1 VLRRCLLC
9 TLLFGLLAV
18 HLSRAQ
24 QERILPRKGGSSL
37 EGTRFIVGFMQ
48 NELEEFRA
56 APRLQI
62 FIASQFDAVVTIDYP
77 VFGPVVRYVR
87 ANSVFTETVPASYA
101 AISSETVQELGIGIT
116 SDVPVVV
123 YTVNT
128 LAASTDSYIAIPIK
142 HLGTDYLTVCRPN
155 DRYNLSSPSATLDTV
170 VRSSEFM
177 VLAPEDGTV
186 IEVTPSVR
194 TYRGQAG
201 VTQTV
206 TLNRNQT
213 YFVKSARTPVGTGDL
228 SGSRIR
234 SSKPV
239 AVLSGHMRTSI
250 PRRDVYSK
258 DHLVEMLPPIAKWG
272 KRYATTPFALVRNGD
287 YVRIV
292 ASEDNTQVTFS
303 SELGSASV
311 QLNSAGESIEFQNVD
326 IPILWS
332 SDKPFLVVQF
342 MPSRQPT
349 DTTENIDPAMV
360 VVPPIEQFV
369 SSALIQFPT
378 LEKQDDIPGQ
388 TFHFFINLVVEET
401 ALPTLTI
408 DGTLATTMVPAL
420 ATQVMAGTTLHWAQV
435 RLQPGVHSLTCE
447 EGTFSGVMYGT
458 SRFDSYA
465 NLFGVSYEPQPVE
478 DRSPPTYRLTVNCGT
493 VEGTIQDTSRTNVP
507 KVDNV
512 TVQTAYTT
520 NFRWNISPPL
530 DTNGT
535 TEFYA
540 SVKDPWQDG
549 VITIHSYD
557 DQGNG
562 REWVYRYDAPD
573 IAVPRDVQLASVT
586 GGDCDT
592 VWIRN
597 QDSTPVHIRNVRLI
611 GDVRFSVTPS
621 RRDTTLAAHDS
632 IFVIV
637 CFRPDS
643 TGDVGQA
650 TLAVDLPCDLR
661 KDIDVRVTTSAS
673 LVAHDLDFGPVR
685 IGDTACARVA
695 VVNTG
700 SVSIVVD
707 TLSLAGSFPQFVV
720 DAAAA
725 GLPKTLA
732 PGDTILVRVCFTPDS
747 IRTYSR
753 TDTVESTPAIN
764 PRMSYRGRGIRPDV
778 HDVVIDWGRRRI
790 GTINDT
796 TITLANLG
804 EAACTV
810 MIVREEGRTAPF
822 VMTRFRNRRL
832 SFSGNDRVADLG
844 SFQPVQVGPFEARYK
859 AVVDWRYHDT
869 VTITLRGV
877 GTLPEITPFDIDMGS
892 VLVNTPKD
900 SIATVLHS
908 GGNEPLTLH
917 AFRISGPDVAAF
929 TIDPAMLAPGQ
940 QGTNLDRNGL
950 IRFVPT
956 RSGDHVMYID
966 VDHDAAPAY
975 ATMTSRITIRGRGRT
990 IDEKDYI
997 SSMTAPASAIAC
1009 HDVPYS
1015 VSFRNTGDVDVVIDS
1030 IDVNAGGIPVPLD
1043 VVVFPDTIMPGQERT
1058 WTGTTVFD
1066 RTTPS
1071 KITAHIVGRDIDIVH
1086 EKNVRIIY
1094 SPSQTAI
1101 TPQITTEPGKSFSVD
1116 MAWHTAATLASS
1128 QPLTITATVPR
1139 SRLVVEA
1146 ATVDAIVTHNG
1157 IQTRTT
1163 VRIEQNEQRFVMTFD
1178 SMAVPADITWSVPLL
1193 AMLKDPAQFTI
1204 ILQAGETSCIDGS
1217 SAVAGIV
1224 AEQCASGLRMVRLG
1238 TIPVVHA
1245 AVHPQPASESF
1256 DLEVL
1261 STLETVVN
1269 VHIVN
1274 VAGDVV
1280 ALGQNLSLIKGSQH
1294 FKFTH
1299 SGLSSGLYRL
1309 VVQHGSGEV
1318 SVPVIIVN

>member
-1 VLRRCLLC
+1 MLRRCILC

-37 EGTRFIVGFMQ
+37 EGTQFIVGFMQ
-48 NELEEFRA
+48 NELEEFNA
-56 APRLQI
+56 PPRLQI

-77 VFGPVVRYVR
+77 MFGPVVRYIPS
-87 ANSVFTETVPASYA
+87 NSVFTETVPASYA
-101 AISSETVQELGIGIT
+101 ARSSETVGNLGIGIT

-128 LAASTDSYIAIPIK
+128 LAASTDSYIAIPVK
-142 HLGTDYLTVCRPN
+142 HLGTDYFTVCRPN
-155 DRYNLSSPSATLDTV
+155 DRYNPSSSSARLDTT

-177 VLAPEDGTV
+177 ILAPEDGTIV
-186 IEVTPSVR
+186 EITPSVE
-194 TYRGQAG
+194 TYRGLAG
-201 VTQTV
+201 VVQTV

-234 SSKPV
+234 SSRPV
-239 AVLSGHMRTSI
+239 AVLSGHMRVSI
-250 PRRDVYSK
+250 PREDILSK
-258 DHLVEMLPPIAKWG
+258 DHLVEMLPPISKWG
-272 KRYATTPFALVRNGD
+272 KRHVTVPFALVRNGD
-287 YVRIV
+287 YIRVV
-292 ASEDNTQVTFS
+292 ASEDTTRITFT
-303 SELGSASV
+303 SELGTGSV
-311 QLNSAGESIEFQNVD
+311 QLNRAGESTEFPNVNV
-326 IPILWS
+326 PILWS
-332 SDKPFLVVQF
+332 SDKPTLVVQF
-342 MPSRQPT
+342 MPSRQRM
-349 DTTENIDPAMV
+349 DTTDNIDPAMV

-378 LEKQDDIPGQ
+378 LELQNDVPKQ
-388 TFHFFINLVVEET
+388 TFHFFLNLVVEER
-401 ALPTLTI
+401 ALPTFTI
-408 DGTLATTMVPAL
+408 DGTLATTMVPEL
-420 ATQVMAGTTLHWAQV
+420 ETQVMTGTTLHWARV
-435 RLQPGVHSLTCE
+435 RLKPGVHALTCE

-478 DRSPPTYRLTVNCGT
+478 DRSPPTYKLAINCGT
-493 VEGTIQDTSRTNVP
+493 VEGTIQDTSRMNVP
-507 KVDNV
+507 KVDKV
-512 TVQTAYTT
+512 TVQTAYTS
-520 NFRWNISPPL
+520 NFRWNISPPV

-540 SVKDPWQDG
+540 GVKDPWKDG

-573 IAVPRDVQLASVT
+573 IAVPRDVQLASVMV
-586 GGDCDT
+586 GDCDT

-597 QDSTPVHIRNVRLI
+597 QDSTPVRIGNVRLI
-611 GDVRFSVTPS
+611 GDARFSVTPP
-621 RRDTTLAAHDS
+621 RNDTTLAAHDS

-643 TGDVGQA
+643 VGDIGRA
-650 TLAVDLPCDLR
+650 TITVDLPCDLR
-661 KDIDVRVTTSAS
+661 KDIDVHVTTSAS
-673 LVAHDLDFGPVR
+673 LVAHDVDFGPVR
-685 IGDTACARVA
+685 IGDTACVPVA

-700 SVSIVVD
+700 SVAIVVD
-707 TLSLAGSFPQFVV
+707 ALSLAGSFPQFIV

-732 PGDTILVRVCFTPDS
+732 PGDTILVRICFTPDS
-747 IRTYSR
+747 VRTYSR
-753 TDTVESTPAIN
+753 TDTVESTPSIN

-778 HDVVIDWGRRRI
+778 RDVVIDWGRRRI

-796 TITLANLG
+796 TITLANAG

-810 MIVREEGRTAPF
+810 RIVGEEGQTAPF
-822 VMTRFRNRRL
+822 VMIRFRNRTL
-832 SFSGNDRVADLG
+832 SFSGNDRIADIG

-869 VTITLRGV
+869 VTITLRGI
-877 GTLPEITPFDIDMGS
+877 GTLPDIMPFDIDMGS

-908 GGNEPLTLH
+908 GGNEALTLH
-917 AFRISGPDVAAF
+917 AFRVSGPDAAAF
-929 TIDPAMLAPGQ
+929 TVDPAILAPGQ
-940 QGTNLDRNGL
+940 QGMNLDRKGL
-950 IRFVPT
+950 IRFMPT

-990 IDEKDYI
+990 IDEKDYV

-1015 VSFRNTGDVDVVIDS
+1015 ISFRNTGDVDVVIDT
-1030 IDVNAGGIPVPLD
+1030 VGANAGGVPVPLD
-1043 VVVFPDTIMPGQERT
+1043 VAVFPDTIMPGQERT

-1066 RTTPS
+1066 RTTPP
-1071 KITAHIVGRDIDIVH
+1071 KIMAHIVGRDIDIVH
-1086 EKNVRIIY
+1086 EKDVRITY
-1094 SPSQTAI
+1094 SPSQTTI
-1101 TPQITTEPGKSFSVD
+1101 TPQITTEPGKSFNVD
-1116 MAWHTAATLASS
+1116 MAWHTAATIASS
-1128 QPLTITATVPR
+1128 QPVTITATVPR
-1139 SRLVVEA
+1139 SRVVVEA
-1146 ATVDAIVTHNG
+1146 SAVDAVVTHNG
-1157 IQTRTT
+1157 VRTST
-1163 VRIEQNEQRFVMTFD
+1163 TARIEQDERRFVMKFD
-1178 SMAVPADITWSVPLL
+1178 SIAVPADITWSVPLL

-1204 ILQAGETSCIDGS
+1204 ILEAGETSCIDGS
-1217 SAVAGIV
+1217 SAVAGVV

-1245 AVHPQPASESF
+1245 AVHPQPVSESF

-1269 VHIVN
+1269 VHIVS

-1309 VVQHGSGEV
+1309 VVRHGSGEV

>member
-1 VLRRCLLC
+1 VLRRCILC
-9 TLLFGLLAV
+9 TLLFSLLAV

-48 NELEEFRA
+48 NELEEFNA

-77 VFGPVVRYVR
+77 MFGPVVRYVR
-87 ANSVFTETVPASYA
+87 SNSVFTETVPSAYA
-101 AISSETVQELGIGIT
+101 AKSSETIGNLGITIT

-128 LAASTDSYIAIPIK
+128 LAASTDSYIAIPVK
-142 HLGTDYLTVCRPN
+142 HLGMDYFTVCRPN
-155 DRYNLSSPSATLDTV
+155 DRYNPGQAPRLDTT

-177 VLAPEDGTV
+177 VLAPEDSTI
-186 IEVTPSVR
+186 IEVIPSVD
-194 TYRGQAG
+194 TYRGRAG
-201 VTQTV
+201 VRQTV
-206 TLNRNQT
+206 TLYRNQT

-239 AVLSGHMRTSI
+239 AVLSGHMRVSI
-250 PRRDVYSK
+250 PRADESSK

-292 ASEDNTQVTFS
+292 ASEDNTLVTFT
-303 SELGSASV
+303 SELGTASV
-311 QLNSAGESIEFQNVD
+311 RLNLAGEGVEYPNVNV
-326 IPILWS
+326 PILWS
-332 SDKPFLVVQF
+332 SDKPILVAQF
-342 MPSRQPT
+342 MPSALKA
-349 DTTENIDPAMV
+349 DTMVNVDPAMV
-360 VVPPIEQFV
+360 VVPPVEQFV

-378 LEKQDDIPGQ
+378 LEKQADIPGQ
-388 TFHFFINLVVEET
+388 TFHFFINLVAEEA

-408 DGTLATTMVPAL
+408 DGALATTMVPEL

-435 RLQPGVHSLTCE
+435 RLQPGVHALTCE

-465 NLFGVSYEPQPVE
+465 NLFGVSYEPQPVT
-478 DRSPPTYRLTVNCGT
+478 DRSPPTYKLTINCGT
-493 VEGTIQDTSRTNVP
+493 VEGTIQDTSRMNVP

-512 TVQTAYTT
+512 TVQTAFTS

-540 SVKDPWQDG
+540 SVKDPWKDA

-573 IAVPRDVQLASVT
+573 IAVPHDVQLASVM

-597 QDSTPVHIRNVRLI
+597 QDSTPVQIRKVRLV
-611 GDVRFSVTPS
+611 GDRRFTMTPS
-621 RRDTTLAAHDS
+621 RTDTTLAAHDS
-632 IFVIV
+632 IFVVV
-637 CFRPDS
+637 CFTPDS

-650 TLAVDLPCDLR
+650 AVAIDLPCDLR
-661 KDIDVRVTTSAS
+661 KEIDVHVTTSAA
-673 LVAHDLDFGPVR
+673 LAAHDLDFGPVR
-685 IGDTACARVA
+685 IGDTACAPVA

-700 SVSIVVD
+700 SVAITVD
-707 TLSLAGSFPQFVV
+707 ALSLAGSFPQFIV

-725 GLPKTLA
+725 GLPKVLA
-732 PGDTILVRVCFTPDS
+732 PGDTIFVRICFIPDS
-747 IRTYSR
+747 VRAYSR
-753 TDTVESTPAIN
+753 TDTIESTPSIN
-764 PRMSYRGRGIRPDV
+764 PRMTYRGRGIRPDV
-778 HDVVIDWGRRRI
+778 RDVVIDWGRRRI

-796 TITLANLG
+796 TITLVNTG

-810 MIVREEGRTAPF
+810 TIVGEEGQPASF
-822 VMTRFRNRRL
+822 VMTRFRNRIL
-832 SFSGNDRVADLG
+832 SLSGNDRIADLG

-869 VTITLRGV
+869 VTITLKGI
-877 GTLPEITPFDIDMGS
+877 GTLPEITPFDIDMGT

-908 GGNEPLTLH
+908 GGNEALTLH
-917 AFRISGPDVAAF
+917 AFRISGPDAAAF
-929 TIDPAMLAPGQ
+929 AIDPVILSPGK
-940 QGTNLDRNGL
+940 QGTNLDRKGL

-966 VDHDAAPAY
+966 VDHDAAPAH

-990 IDEKDYI
+990 IEEKDYV
-997 SSMTAPASAIAC
+997 SSMTAPASVIAC
-1009 HDVPYS
+1009 HDIPYS
-1015 VSFRNTGDVDVVIDS
+1015 ISFRNTGDVDIVIDS
-1030 IDVNAGGIPVPLD
+1030 VDVNAGGIPILLD
-1043 VVVFPDTIMPGQERT
+1043 AAIFPDTIRSGQERT

-1086 EKNVRIIY
+1086 EKDVWITY
-1094 SPSQTAI
+1094 TPSQTTI

-1116 MAWHTAATLASS
+1116 MAWHTAATIGPL
-1128 QPLTITATVPR
+1128 QPVIITASVPR
-1139 SRLVVEA
+1139 SRVVVEA
-1146 ATVDAIVTHNG
+1146 STVDAIVTHNG
-1157 IQTRTT
+1157 VPSRTT
-1163 VRIEQNEQRFVMTFD
+1163 VRIEQDDQRFVMTFD
-1178 SMAVPADITWSVPLL
+1178 SMAVPADVTWSVPLL
-1193 AMLKDPAQFTI
+1193 AMLKDPTQFTI
-1204 ILQAGETSCIDGS
+1204 VVQAGETSCIDGS
-1217 SAVAGIV
+1217 SAVSGIV

-1238 TIPVVHA
+1238 AIPVVHA
-1245 AVHPQPASESF
+1245 AVYPQPASESF

-1269 VHIVN
+1269 VHIVS
-1274 VAGDVV
+1274 VTGDVV
-1280 ALGQNLSLIKGSQH
+1280 VLGQNLSLIKGSQH